1 MNIRMTLAAGAALL
15 GTAAFAGFDIDI
27 DLNAKPIRDASEST
41 SKTLVGYAGCFCDQL
56 SGGVY
61 QGAQA
66 YWFGTNKVETSKA
79 MREAGAWFQRMWSAN
94 RWFADRVPNP
104 YDPNSTNKVEVKK
117 YKNYIRTD
125 PDLAFGFWKRNGI
138 KVLFTLEAWNEK
150 DEKTA
155 VEFVKWI
162 VDNGYKD
169 VVAGFELGNESYFSE
184 HYPELA
190 PRWKRIIDEIWK
202 IWPKVPLGICLCE
215 LFEQNPDLAQVR
227 GRMLSAGEI
236 KKGGY
241 FSASLFN
248 RYTTQF
254 VVAMADHLDKISHVI
269 YHAYGAETPY
279 SCSYYGF
286 ERFRNYLEAMPELK
300 GKKMWL
306 SEVRMRSDEDNWCQR
321 QFRESLI
328 MGHYALT
335 AICQPEMDGY
345 NQHECGSWS
354 GAFYLSNGRQFTH
367 QLRTGCWWP
376 GYSDHRAPE
385 NRPRIEVGPMGV
397 MYRILS
403 ESILDYPILLQ
414 HGTSRE
420 TNTTNAFYTSA
431 RLTDEVYR
439 RRRAIREGKTAFL
452 GLFGGVPEVKGE
464 TEWVA
469 AMSKKRNTVCLM
481 MVNSKNEEE
490 TATVRVKDRILAV
503 PTYVTVSC
511 PEEYLDCASV
521 PGEAHPWKEMAWEDS
536 QQGGFDAIHMAMYDG
551 IKPKN
556 DVLKIRIAPHTV
568 QSVTFRV
575 GKVPKK

>member
-1 MNIRMTLAAGAALL
+1 
-15 GTAAFAGFDIDI
+15 
-27 DLNAKPIRDASEST
+27 
-41 SKTLVGYAGCFCDQL
+41 
-56 SGGVY
+56 
-61 QGAQA
+61 
-66 YWFGTNKVETSKA
+66 
-79 MREAGAWFQRMWSAN
+79 
-94 RWFADRVPNP
+94 
-104 YDPNSTNKVEVKK
+104 
-117 YKNYIRTD
+117 
-125 PDLAFGFWKRNGI
+125 
-138 KVLFTLEAWNEK
+138 
-150 DEKTA
+150 
-155 VEFVKWI
+155 
-162 VDNGYKD
+162 
-169 VVAGFELGNESYFSE
+169 
-184 HYPELA
+184 
-190 PRWKRIIDEIWK
+190 
-202 IWPKVPLGICLCE
+202 
-215 LFEQNPDLAQVR
+215 
-227 GRMLSAGEI
+227 
-236 KKGGY
+236 
-241 FSASLFN
+241 
-248 RYTTQF
+248 
-254 VVAMADHLDKISHVI
+254 
-269 YHAYGAETPY
+269 
-279 SCSYYGF
+279 
-286 ERFRNYLEAMPELK
+286 
-300 GKKMWL
+300 
-306 SEVRMRSDEDNWCQR
+306 
-321 QFRESLI
+321 
-328 MGHYALT
+328 
-335 AICQPEMDGY
+335 
-345 NQHECGSWS
+345 
-354 GAFYLSNGRQFTH
+354 
-367 QLRTGCWWP
+367 
-376 GYSDHRAPE
+376 
-385 NRPRIEVGPMGV
+385 MGV

-490 TATVRVKDRILAV
+490 VATIRVKDRVLAV